1 MEKVDGIVLDLGVSS
16 YQLDTQDRGFSYRF
30 DAPLDMR
37 MDRRQTLT
45 ARQIVNTYSEMELY
59 HIIRDYGEDPFAKK
73 EPLEATR
80 RINLS
85 DLKFGRNY
93 KGEK

>member
-1 MEKVDGIVLDLGVSS
+1 METAVPAEAPEAQVEKIEEQVLAA
-16 YQLDTQDRGFSYRF
+16 F
-30 DAPLDMR
+30 APAEEKAPE
-37 MDRRQTLT
+37 QP
-45 ARQIVNTYSEMELY
+45 AEFEQPAPEEKAYPE
-59 HIIRDYGEDPFAKK
+59 EDPFAKK